1 VKKIFRQTTVAAIM
15 VSITVLIAGSILVA
29 QEPTRRVAAQSAA
42 KPSDTELRAFAK
54 AYTEYQ
60 RIRREYEPKLKNTKD
75 AATSKKIQDEANA
88 KVAKA
93 LEEQHMSADEY
104 RRLFNLINTDEAL
117 RKKVLALV
125 AEERRKS

>member
-15 VSITVLIAGSILVA
+15 VSITVLIAGFILVA
-29 QEPTRRVAAQSAA
+29 QEPARRAAAQSAA
-42 KPSDTELRAFAK
+42 KASDTELRAFAK

>member
-1 VKKIFRQTTVAAIM
+1 VKKIFGQRTVAAIM
-15 VSITVLIAGSILVA
+15 VSMTALSAGSILVA
-29 QEPTRRVAAQSAA
+29 QEPAQRTAAQSAA
-42 KPSDTELRAFAK
+42 KPSETELRAFAK

-60 RIRREYEPKLKNTKD
+60 RIRREYEPKLKNTK
-75 AATSKKIQDEANA
+75 KIQDEANA
-88 KVAKA
+88 RVARA
-93 LEEQHMSADEY
+93 LAEQHMSADEY

>member
-1 VKKIFRQTTVAAIM
+1 MKKIFRQTTVAAII

-29 QEPTRRVAAQSAA
+29 QELTRPAAAQSAA
-42 KPSDTELRAFAK
+42 KPSETELRAFAK

-104 RRLFNLINTDEAL
+104 KRLFNLINTDEAL

>member
-29 QEPTRRVAAQSAA
+29 QEPTRRAAAQSAA

-93 LEEQHMSADEY
+93 LEQQHMSADEY
-104 RRLFNLINTDEAL
+104 KRLFNLINTDEAL

>member
-1 VKKIFRQTTVAAIM
+1 MKKILGQRTVAAIM
-15 VSITVLIAGSILVA
+15 ISMTALSAGSTLVA
-29 QEPTRRVAAQSAA
+29 QEPAQRTAAQSAA
-42 KPSDTELRAFAK
+42 KPSETELRAFAK

-60 RIRREYEPKLKNTKD
+60 KIRREYEPKLKNTTD

-93 LEEQHMSADEY
+93 LQEQHMTADEY
-104 RRLFNLINTDEAL
+104 KRLFNLINTDQAL

>member
-1 VKKIFRQTTVAAIM
+1 VKEIFRQTTVAAIM

-29 QEPTRRVAAQSAA
+29 QEPTRRAAAQSAA

>member
-1 VKKIFRQTTVAAIM
+1 VKKIFRQTTVAAII

-29 QEPTRRVAAQSAA
+29 QELTRPAAAQSAA
-42 KPSDTELRAFAK
+42 KPSETELRAFAK

-104 RRLFNLINTDEAL
+104 KRLFNLINTDEAL

>member
-1 VKKIFRQTTVAAIM
+1 MKKILGQRTVAAIM
-15 VSITVLIAGSILVA
+15 ISMTALSAGSTLVA
-29 QEPTRRVAAQSAA
+29 QEPAQRTAAQSAA
-42 KPSDTELRAFAK
+42 KPSETELRAFAK

-75 AATSKKIQDEANA
+75 AATSKKIQDQANTR
-88 KVAKA
+88 VARA
-93 LEEQHMSADEY
+93 LAEQHMSADEY

>member
-1 VKKIFRQTTVAAIM
+1 LKKIFRQTTAAAIM
-15 VSITVLIAGSILVA
+15 VSVAVLTTGSVLMA
-29 QEPTRRVAAQSAA
+29 QESAQRVAAQSAA
-42 KPSDTELRAFAK
+42 TPSEAELRAFAK

-60 RIRREYEPKLKNTKD
+60 KIRREYEPKLKNTTD

-88 KVAKA
+88 KVARA
-93 LEEQHMSADEY
+93 LEEQHMTADEY
-104 RRLFNLINTDEAL
+104 KRLFNLINTDQAL

>member
-29 QEPTRRVAAQSAA
+29 QEPTRRAAAQSAA

>member
-1 VKKIFRQTTVAAIM
+1 M

-29 QEPTRRVAAQSAA
+29 QEPTRRAAAQSAA

>member
-29 QEPTRRVAAQSAA
+29 QEPARPAAAQSAA
-42 KPSDTELRAFAK
+42 KPSETELRAFAK